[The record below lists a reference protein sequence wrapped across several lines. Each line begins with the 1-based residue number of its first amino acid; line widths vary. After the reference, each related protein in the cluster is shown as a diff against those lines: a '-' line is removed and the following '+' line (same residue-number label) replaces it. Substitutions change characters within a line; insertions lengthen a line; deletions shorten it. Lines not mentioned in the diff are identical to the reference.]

1 MCGLTVRYMVER
13 SVGNVMSAKKMFYSM
28 GEVSEMFDVN
38 PSLIRH
44 WESKFDCL
52 RPHKNKK
59 GNRLFSP
66 SDVEKLKQI
75 YHLVKERGMTLEG
88 ANKAMKSSRGVLSRD
103 TELLE
108 RLQRIRAALVEVR
121 EELRDGVQDDIVEEA
136 YSVADTV
143 EMPIASD
150 VAVDAERADIADI
163 DIKDTDT
170 ASAETENVDV
180 VHAGSEGADEDSV
193 AVAEQEAPDDPAA
206 VADAEVVASPDPEAS
221 EAAAAGDRRL
231 RPCRPR
237 AVRAAARRAMRRRRS
252 YSRST
257 SSRCFSRLGYLAVFG
272 YEDQRCGGCDRGVC
286 TARPA
291 GVVR

>member
-150 VAVDAERADIADI
+150 VAVDVERADKQDAV
-163 DIKDTDT
+163 TDT
-170 ASAETENVDV
+170 ASAETESVDAE
-180 VHAGSEGADEDSV
+180 HAEPKSADEDSV

-206 VADAEVVASPDPEAS
+206 VADAEDVASLDPEAS
-221 EAAAAGDRRL
+221 EAAAAGESEPV
-231 RPCRPR
+231 RPSVA
-237 AVRAAARRAMRRRRS
+237 AVSPKSRTRRRKKGDEEEKKL
-252 YSRST
+252 
-257 SSRCFSRLGYLAVFG
+257 FPF
-272 YEDQRCGGCDRGVC
+272 YEQSLF
-286 TARPA
+286 
-291 GVVR
+291 

>member
-1 MCGLTVRYMVER
+1 MMCGLTVRYMVER

-163 DIKDTDT
+163 KDTDT
-170 ASAETENVDV
+170 ASAETESVDAE
-180 VHAGSEGADEDSV
+180 HAEPESADEDSV

-206 VADAEVVASPDPEAS
+206 AADAEDVASLDPEAS
-221 EAAAAGDRRL
+221 EAAAAGESEPV
-231 RPCRPR
+231 RPSVA
-237 AVRAAARRAMRRRRS
+237 AVSPKSRTRRRKKGDDEEKEL
-252 YSRST
+252 
-257 SSRCFSRLGYLAVFG
+257 FPF
-272 YEDQRCGGCDRGVC
+272 YEQSLF
-286 TARPA
+286 
-291 GVVR
+291 

>member
-1 MCGLTVRYMVER
+1 MMCGLTVRYMVER

-143 EMPIASD
+143 EAPLASD

-163 DIKDTDT
+163 KDTDT
-170 ASAETENVDV
+170 ASAETESVDAE
-180 VHAGSEGADEDSV
+180 HAEPKSADEDSV
-193 AVAEQEAPDDPAA
+193 SVAEQETPDNPAA
-206 VADAEVVASPDPEAS
+206 VAGVDDVASPDPEVS
-221 EAAAAGDRRL
+221 EAAAAGESERVK
-231 RPCRPR
+231 PS
-237 AVRAAARRAMRRRRS
+237 AAAVSPKSRTRRRKKGDDEEKEL
-252 YSRST
+252 
-257 SSRCFSRLGYLAVFG
+257 FPF
-272 YEDQRCGGCDRGVC
+272 YEQSLF
-286 TARPA
+286 
-291 GVVR
+291 

>member
-1 MCGLTVRYMVER
+1 MYGRIVRYMVER

-136 YSVADTV
+136 DSVADTV
-143 EMPIASD
+143 EAPLASD

-163 DIKDTDT
+163 KDTDT
-170 ASAETENVDV
+170 ASAETESVDAE
-180 VHAGSEGADEDSV
+180 HAEPKSADEDSV
-193 AVAEQEAPDDPAA
+193 VVAEQEAPDDPAA
-206 VADAEVVASPDPEAS
+206 AADAEDVASLDPEAS
-221 EAAAAGDRRL
+221 EAAAAGESEPV
-231 RPCRPR
+231 RPSVA
-237 AVRAAARRAMRRRRS
+237 AVSPKSRTRRRKKGDEEEKEL
-252 YSRST
+252 
-257 SSRCFSRLGYLAVFG
+257 FPF
-272 YEDQRCGGCDRGVC
+272 YEQSLF
-286 TARPA
+286 
-291 GVVR
+291 

>member
-1 MCGLTVRYMVER
+1 MMCGLTVRYMVER

-136 YSVADTV
+136 DSVADTV

-150 VAVDAERADIADI
+150 VAVDVERADKQDAV
-163 DIKDTDT
+163 TDT

-193 AVAEQEAPDDPAA
+193 AVAEQGKPYDPAA
-206 VADAEVVASPDPEAS
+206 AADAENVASPDPEVS
-221 EAAAAGDRRL
+221 EAAAAGESEPV
-231 RPCRPR
+231 RPSVA
-237 AVRAAARRAMRRRRS
+237 AVSPKSRTRRRKKGDDEEEKEL
-252 YSRST
+252 
-257 SSRCFSRLGYLAVFG
+257 FPF
-272 YEDQRCGGCDRGVC
+272 YEQSLF
-286 TARPA
+286 
-291 GVVR
+291 

>member
-150 VAVDAERADIADI
+150 VAVDVERADKQDAV
-163 DIKDTDT
+163 TDT
-170 ASAETENVDV
+170 ASAETESVDAE
-180 VHAGSEGADEDSV
+180 HAEPESADEDSV

-206 VADAEVVASPDPEAS
+206 VADAEVVASPDPEVS
-221 EAAAAGDRRL
+221 EAAAAGESEPV
-231 RPCRPR
+231 RPSVA
-237 AVRAAARRAMRRRRS
+237 AVSPKSRTRRRKKGDDEEKEL
-252 YSRST
+252 
-257 SSRCFSRLGYLAVFG
+257 FPF
-272 YEDQRCGGCDRGVC
+272 YEQSLF
-286 TARPA
+286 
-291 GVVR
+291 

>member
-1 MCGLTVRYMVER
+1 MMCGLTVRYMVER

-163 DIKDTDT
+163 KDTDT
-170 ASAETENVDV
+170 ASAETESVDAE
-180 VHAGSEGADEDSV
+180 HAEPESADEDSV
-193 AVAEQEAPDDPAA
+193 AVAEQEASDDPAA
-206 VADAEVVASPDPEAS
+206 AADAEDVASPDPEAS
-221 EAAAAGDRRL
+221 EAAAAGESEPV
-231 RPCRPR
+231 RPSVA
-237 AVRAAARRAMRRRRS
+237 AVSPKSRTRRRKKGDEEEKEL
-252 YSRST
+252 
-257 SSRCFSRLGYLAVFG
+257 FPF
-272 YEDQRCGGCDRGVC
+272 YEQSLF
-286 TARPA
+286 
-291 GVVR
+291 

>member
-150 VAVDAERADIADI
+150 VAVDAERADKQDAV
-163 DIKDTDT
+163 TDT

-193 AVAEQEAPDDPAA
+193 AVAEQGKPYDPAA
-206 VADAEVVASPDPEAS
+206 AADAENVASPDPEVS
-221 EAAAAGDRRL
+221 EAAAAGESEPV
-231 RPCRPR
+231 RPSVA
-237 AVRAAARRAMRRRRS
+237 AVSPKSRTRRRKKGDDEEKEL
-252 YSRST
+252 
-257 SSRCFSRLGYLAVFG
+257 FPF
-272 YEDQRCGGCDRGVC
+272 YEQSLF
-286 TARPA
+286 
-291 GVVR
+291 

>member
-150 VAVDAERADIADI
+150 VAVDAERADKQDAV
-163 DIKDTDT
+163 TDT
-170 ASAETENVDV
+170 ASAETESVDAE
-180 VHAGSEGADEDSV
+180 HAEPESADEDSV

-206 VADAEVVASPDPEAS
+206 AADAEDVASLDPEAS
-221 EAAAAGDRRL
+221 EAAAAGESEPV
-231 RPCRPR
+231 RPSVA
-237 AVRAAARRAMRRRRS
+237 AVSPKSRTRRRKKGDEEEKEL
-252 YSRST
+252 
-257 SSRCFSRLGYLAVFG
+257 FPF
-272 YEDQRCGGCDRGVC
+272 YEQSLF
-286 TARPA
+286 
-291 GVVR
+291 

>member
-1 MCGLTVRYMVER
+1 MCGRTVRYMVER

-150 VAVDAERADIADI
+150 VAVDAERADKQDAV
-163 DIKDTDT
+163 TDT
-170 ASAETENVDV
+170 ASAETESVDAE
-180 VHAGSEGADEDSV
+180 HAEPGSADEDSV

-206 VADAEVVASPDPEAS
+206 AADAEDVASLDPEAS
-221 EAAAAGDRRL
+221 EAAAAGESEPV
-231 RPCRPR
+231 RPSVA
-237 AVRAAARRAMRRRRS
+237 AVSPKSRTRRRKKGDEEEKEL
-252 YSRST
+252 
-257 SSRCFSRLGYLAVFG
+257 FPF
-272 YEDQRCGGCDRGVC
+272 YEQSLF
-286 TARPA
+286 
-291 GVVR
+291 

>member
-1 MCGLTVRYMVER
+1 MMCGLTVRYMVER

-121 EELRDGVQDDIVEEA
+121 EELRDGVQDDIVEDA
-136 YSVADTV
+136 DSVADTV
-143 EMPIASD
+143 EAPLASD
-150 VAVDAERADIADI
+150 VAVDVERADKQDAV
-163 DIKDTDT
+163 TDT
-170 ASAETENVDV
+170 ASAETESVDAE
-180 VHAGSEGADEDSV
+180 HAEPKSADEDSV
-193 AVAEQEAPDDPAA
+193 SVAEQETPDNPAA
-206 VADAEVVASPDPEAS
+206 VADAEVVASPDPEVS
-221 EAAAAGDRRL
+221 EAAAAGESEPV
-231 RPCRPR
+231 RPSVA
-237 AVRAAARRAMRRRRS
+237 AVSPKSRTRRRKKGDEEEKEL
-252 YSRST
+252 
-257 SSRCFSRLGYLAVFG
+257 FPF
-272 YEDQRCGGCDRGVC
+272 YEQSLF
-286 TARPA
+286 
-291 GVVR
+291 